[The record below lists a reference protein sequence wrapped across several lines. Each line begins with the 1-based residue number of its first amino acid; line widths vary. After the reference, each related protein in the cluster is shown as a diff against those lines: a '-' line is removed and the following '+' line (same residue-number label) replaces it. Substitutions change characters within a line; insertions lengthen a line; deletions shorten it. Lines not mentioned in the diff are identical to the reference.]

1 MQIQKTG
8 LATQLPNTVK
18 VTQKETG
25 PKEQV
30 VLGSSEPTPEF
41 MKPLA
46 NQTSGPVGALGCA
59 ALGGAAGV
67 GLGMALG
74 GVKGAVDA
82 AIGYGATAFFGP
94 TGGVVATVGM
104 GVLGAANGFKEGMK
118 KKDGSQIAGG
128 RVIAGAVGG
137 LSNAAATWMGA
148 THNFWAG
155 VGLGALVTGA
165 PAAAILGGTLALG
178 GGIAGGIAGGA

>member
-8 LATQLPNTVK
+8 MATQLPNTVK
-18 VTQKETG
+18 VTKKETG

-41 MKPLA
+41 LKPIA
-46 NQTSGPVGALGCA
+46 NQTAGPVGALGCA

-74 GVKGAVDA
+74 GFQGAFDA
-82 AIGYGATAFFGP
+82 AVGYGATAFFGP

-104 GVLGAANGFKEGMK
+104 GALGALKGFKEGIK
-118 KKDGSQIAGG
+118 KQDGTQVAGG
-128 RVIAGAVGG
+128 NLIAGAIGG
-137 LSNAAATWMGA
+137 LSNAGATWMGA

-155 VGLGALVTGA
+155 VGYGALVTGA
-165 PAAAILGGTLALG
+165 PAALILGGTLALG
-178 GGIAGGIAGGA
+178 GGIAGGIAGGV